1 MKSKYYI
8 KSYKMGDKKCLGD
21 GDGFWDKCGEVVEW
35 SERVVVTAFGC
46 GEVVEWSERVVV
58 TEAVVKLWKT
68 A

>member
-1 MKSKYYI
+1 
-8 KSYKMGDKKCLGD
+8 MGDKKCLGD

-58 TEAVVKLWKT
+58 TVFGCGEVVEWSG
-68 A
+68 